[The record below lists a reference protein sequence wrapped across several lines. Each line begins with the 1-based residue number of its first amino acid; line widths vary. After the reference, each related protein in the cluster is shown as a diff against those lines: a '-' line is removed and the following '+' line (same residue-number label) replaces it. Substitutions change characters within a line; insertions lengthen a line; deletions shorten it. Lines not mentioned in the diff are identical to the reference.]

1 MRDLNPK
8 KEICYTIMK
17 IIKFKIITILLGIFF
32 FLSLY
37 SQDRSMASLK
47 IGNNIPDIPMYT
59 LDDERFTLYEGLE
72 KIGSDKILLL
82 NFTSAYCKPCKIE
95 IPELLKIKEK
105 NEKIELWFIFVGD
118 EAEIINSKV
127 KEFNIPRDIKI
138 LKDPLQTSLKRLN
151 NSAVPL
157 SFLVLSDKKI
167 ASYTIGYTPEKFKE
181 FNSQLNRIIK

>member
-1 MRDLNPK
+1 
-8 KEICYTIMK
+8 MK
-17 IIKFKIITILLGIFF
+17 INKINIYIFTVFFLFTLGIF
-32 FLSLY
+32 
-37 SQDRSMASLK
+37 SQDRSINSIK
-47 IGNNIPDIPMYT
+47 IGGNIPDIPMYT
-59 LDDERFTLYEGLE
+59 LDDERFTLYEGLD
-72 KIGSDKILLL
+72 KIGNEKILLL

-118 EAEIINSKV
+118 EADIINTKV

-167 ASYTIGYTPEKFKE
+167 ATYSIGYTPEKFKE